1 MLKKRFFYLSLG
13 FFVIFFCFNLT
24 WAKDNQGRRQ
34 QLKEQ
39 FMPQSQSIRQL
50 QNINDNYQSTIQ
62 TSGQV
67 TRRSQ
72 VQRQDEAQRRDEG
85 LCIGE
90 YAIYQSQYEVEIEE
104 DIAKVCAKV
113 NFEVFKK
120 RGWLKIPLASSSV
133 GLKEVTLN
141 RKPSFVVRE
150 GNRYVLL
157 VTKPGIYNLDLQFF
171 IKVKREREQGPGSL
185 SFQLLPSPISILDV
199 EMQEPETEIFVDP
212 SIKIETEKL
221 AKKTLI
227 TAVLPFTENVTV
239 RWSKSLPK
247 EIIPKVV
254 LEPKI
259 YADATTLVSIGDGVA
274 KYYTDINY
282 SILQSEVSN
291 LKISLP
297 EDVGILNVEGRELRD
312 WKAETKDGRQIL
324 DIYLNYGVK
333 GRYSL
338 NLTYEKNI
346 GSGSVTAGL
355 SEINIL
361 GAEREKGFVG
371 VEALTNIELAFNKLT
386 GASIIDVK
394 ELPQNIWVRARNP
407 VLLAFKYLKSPYG
420 AIIDVTK
427 HSEMPV
433 LVAAIDSSNY
443 VTLFTEEGKA
453 LVKAT
458 YEVRNNVKQFLRLTL
473 PKDASLW
480 SCFVSAKPVKPAKDK
495 QGRILIPLEKSQISG
510 QALTQFPVEVVYLT
524 KNSRPRLFG
533 KLKMELPKLDIPQSE
548 LLWSVYFP
556 EKFNYYK
563 FDGDVE
569 LVQPPQV
576 SFTARPQEDRKNL
589 DHRRREVWSKKAK
602 QSFGLAPQMLVG
614 KESSDKAGAD
624 FGRQHSYSQVEKE
637 GKVFEGIQRTAT
649 VSGVLPIKINV
660 PQKGKV
666 YRFTKLLVTDESP
679 WMSAFYLRVPKYL
692 KPLAMMIF
700 FIILVVVVILL
711 VKKIKLRIKKTNLS

>member
-1 MLKKRFFYLSLG
+1 
-13 FFVIFFCFNLT
+13 
-24 WAKDNQGRRQ
+24 
-34 QLKEQ
+34 
-39 FMPQSQSIRQL
+39 
-50 QNINDNYQSTIQ
+50 
-62 TSGQV
+62 
-67 TRRSQ
+67 
-72 VQRQDEAQRRDEG
+72 
-85 LCIGE
+85 
-90 YAIYQSQYEVEIEE
+90 
-104 DIAKVCAKV
+104 
-113 NFEVFKK
+113 
-120 RGWLKIPLASSSV
+120 
-133 GLKEVTLN
+133 
-141 RKPSFVVRE
+141 
-150 GNRYVLL
+150 
-157 VTKPGIYNLDLQFF
+157 
-171 IKVKREREQGPGSL
+171 
-185 SFQLLPSPISILDV
+185 
-199 EMQEPETEIFVDP
+199 
-212 SIKIETEKL
+212 ETEKL

-569 LVQPPQV
+569 LIKQAGVLSWGSSRQEAEQLGYESKLAKV
-576 SFTARPQEDRKNL
+576 SRARAP
-589 DHRRREVWSKKAK
+589 REAKAK
-602 QSFGLAPQMLVG
+602 VFKEESFSQGDFDFASQGGTQFSYQQMAEPE
-614 KESSDKAGAD
+614 K
-624 FGRQHSYSQVEKE
+624 QVL
-637 GKVFEGIQRTAT
+637 EGIRRAT
-649 VSGVLPIKINV
+649 VQGVLPIKINV

-700 FIILVVVVILL
+700 FIILVVVVISL